1 MSDTEYLAKRSQVEE
16 KLAATRRELL
26 DLFGS
31 PADGGSGRGSRRQRD
46 RQMGGFPRSRTMRL
60 LLSSRGLGALA
71 VTACGFLVSRPALA
85 LRLLRLVPLGTVAR
99 ILAFRFFS
107 AQGSKV

>member
-1 MSDTEYLAKRSQVEE
+1 MAEQTLLDRRDAED
-16 KLAATRRELL
+16 KLASTRQELI
-26 DLFGS
+26 DLLRHDS
-31 PADGGSGRGSRRQRD
+31 AESLAEEHA
-46 RQMGGFPRSRTMRL
+46 FPRSRTMRL

>member
-1 MSDTEYLAKRSQVEE
+1 
-16 KLAATRRELL
+16 
-26 DLFGS
+26 
-31 PADGGSGRGSRRQRD
+31 
-46 RQMGGFPRSRTMRL
+46 MRL